1 MTNNFGDTNIFLRV
15 NIIIENESRL
25 KIYVDESNNVL
36 LEKEKY
42 N

>member
-1 MTNNFGDTNIFLRV
+1 MTNNFGDTNIFL
-15 NIIIENESRL
+15 IENESRL
-25 KIYVDESNNVL
+25 KIYVDQSNNVL